1 MNKILFLITL
11 CIGCLNPLL
20 AQRDLTPT
28 KRKQAFGARDFRELK
43 NHGFQV
49 SIGPTYMLTKK
60 TNPTFQSDTSIR
72 PYNYSFDPKGLVGVF
87 AEIGMAHYPDKV
99 LSDVKLKLFGHRI
112 ISYYDWGLGF
122 KYFGGTEKTTI
133 QYFNNAGQIMNT
145 ETGEGRFYNGYAY
158 GRFTLHHNFYI
169 NKQFFI
175 DNGIGVNFD
184 YRVMDGNRG
193 YKDAVLPSTQYFH
206 KAFVSQLHYDLGFG
220 IRLKRGSYLIPGV
233 QLPILGFYEYDK
245 ANPRLKWYSS
255 QYRPILFKIKYI
267 WLLEK
272 KKSKNGCGKGSEEDK
287 KANDQ
292 YMQGN

>member
-1 MNKILFLITL
+1 MNKFLFLIIL
-11 CIGCLNPLL
+11 FIGFLNPLFS
-20 AQRDLTPT
+20 QRDLTQT

-43 NHGFQV
+43 NHGFQI

-60 TNPTFQSDTSIR
+60 ANPTYYTEDSIR
-72 PYNYSFDPKGLVGVF
+72 PFNYSFDPKGLVGIF
-87 AEIGMAHYPDKV
+87 AEIGMAHYPDKP
-99 LSDVKLKLFGHRI
+99 LADVKLKLFGHRI

-122 KYFGGTEKTTI
+122 KYLGGTEKTSI
-133 QYFNNAGQIMNT
+133 QYLNSAGKIINT
-145 ETGEGRFYNGYAY
+145 DTGEGRFYNGYAY
-158 GRFTLHHNFYI
+158 GRFTAHHNFYI
-169 NKQFFI
+169 NKQFFV
-175 DNGIGVNFD
+175 DNGFGVNFD
-184 YRVMDGNRG
+184 YRVMEGNKG
-193 YKDAVLPSTQYFH
+193 YKDAVLPTTQYFH
-206 KAFVSQLHYDLGFG
+206 KEFVAQLHYDLGFG

-233 QLPILGFYEYDK
+233 QLPILGIYEFDK

-272 KKSKNGCGKGSEEDK
+272 KKSKNGCGQGSEEDR

>member
-1 MNKILFLITL
+1 MNKFLFLIIL
-11 CIGCLNPLL
+11 FIGFLNPLFS
-20 AQRDLTPT
+20 QRDLTPT

-43 NHGFQV
+43 NHGFQI

-60 TNPTFQSDTSIR
+60 ANPTYYTEDSIR
-72 PYNYSFDPKGLVGVF
+72 PFNYSFDPKGLVGIF
-87 AEIGMAHYPDKV
+87 AEIGMAHYPDKP
-99 LSDVKLKLFGHRI
+99 LADVKLKLFGHRI

-122 KYFGGTEKTTI
+122 KYLGGTEKTSI
-133 QYFNNAGQIMNT
+133 QYLNSAGKIINT
-145 ETGEGRFYNGYAY
+145 DTGEGRFYNGYAY
-158 GRFTLHHNFYI
+158 GRFTAHHNFYI

-175 DNGIGVNFD
+175 DNGFGVNFD
-184 YRVMDGNRG
+184 YRVMEGNKG
-193 YKDAVLPSTQYFH
+193 YKDAVLPTTQYFH
-206 KAFVSQLHYDLGFG
+206 KEFVAQLHYDLGFG

-233 QLPILGFYEYDK
+233 QLPILGIYEFDK

-272 KKSKNGCGKGSEEDK
+272 KKSKNGCGQGSEEDR